1 MLNEFSWVE
10 EEPHLNWCWAQKS
23 FLSGWLTFFSIF
35 IIAKWLRSDLPT
47 YPNKNYK
54 AFFLWTRLFSR
65 ESNYVMVS
73 EWFLLALYKYF
84 NSSHF
89 ENTNMYVP
97 SFRRCRGLYCSF
109 CDYHLVLPSLLTWK
123 LPAGRSCAA
132 FTAEYP
138 VLSAKPVTS

>member
-1 MLNEFSWVE
+1 MSLVGLKKNRIWIDVGHRSHFYLVDW
-10 EEPHLNWCWAQKS
+10 HS
-23 FLSGWLTFFSIF
+23 FPFLLLLSDCVG
-35 IIAKWLRSDLPT
+35 DLPT

-54 AFFLWTRLFSR
+54 AFFLWTRLFSG

-138 VLSAKPVTS
+138 VLSAKPVTW